1 MNFLEIIKEKIE
13 NEKKVKLERF
23 EKPLPLSDFII
34 NRSGIIGEF
43 KRGTPKRKF
52 KIELL
57 PEEIALIYEKY
68 NFSAI
73 SVVVESQ
80 FFLTTVNDL
89 KRIKSSVSIPVIQK
103 GFILRE
109 SQIIEARNN
118 GADSILLIVRLL
130 DRKKISN
137 LLHICHE
144 LHMEPLVEVFSEE
157 DVGQISD
164 LPVKIVGINNR
175 DLSTL
180 EVDLEN
186 GEKILSLLNK
196 KGIGNLKI
204 IESGLRKPEDL
215 VRFKRKGA
223 DGFLIGSAFLEDS
236 EIEKKAKEFS
246 EVIEKWQK

>member
-1 MNFLEIIKEKIE
+1 MNFLEIVKGKIE
-13 NEKKVKLERF
+13 KEEKVRLERF
-23 EKPLPLSDFII
+23 EPPLPLSDFII

-57 PEEIALIYEKY
+57 PEEIASIYEKY
-68 NFSAI
+68 NFSAV

-80 FFLTTVNDL
+80 FFLTTVDDF
-89 KRIKSSVSIPVIQK
+89 KRIKGSVSIPVIQK
-103 GFILRE
+103 GFITRE

-130 DRKKISN
+130 DREKLSN
-137 LLHICHE
+137 LLKICHE
-144 LHMEPLVEVFSEE
+144 LHMEPLVEVFSKE
-157 DVGQISD
+157 DVEKIAD

-180 EVDLEN
+180 EVNLEH
-186 GEKILSLLNK
+186 GEEMLSFLNE

-215 VRFKRKGA
+215 IRFKRKGA

-236 EIEKKAKEFS
+236 QIEKRVKEFS
-246 EVIEKWQK
+246 EVIERW

>member
-13 NEKKVKLERF
+13 KEKKVKLERF
-23 EKPLPLSDFII
+23 EKPLPLSDFIV
-34 NRSGIIGEF
+34 NHSGIIGEF

-52 KIELL
+52 KIEFL

-68 NFSAI
+68 NFSAV

-80 FFLTTVNDL
+80 FFLTTVEDL

-103 GFILRE
+103 GFIIRE

-118 GADSILLIVRLL
+118 GADSVLLIARLL
-130 DRKKISN
+130 EREN
-137 LLHICHE
+137 LLNLLQICHE
-144 LHMEPLVEVFSEE
+144 LHMEPLVEVFSME
-157 DVGQISD
+157 DVEKISD
-164 LPVKIVGINNR
+164 LPVNIIGINNR

-180 EVDLEN
+180 EVNLEN

-204 IESGLRKPEDL
+204 IESGLKKPEDL
-215 VRFKRKGA
+215 IRFKRNGA

-236 EIEKKAKEFS
+236 EIEKKVKKFS